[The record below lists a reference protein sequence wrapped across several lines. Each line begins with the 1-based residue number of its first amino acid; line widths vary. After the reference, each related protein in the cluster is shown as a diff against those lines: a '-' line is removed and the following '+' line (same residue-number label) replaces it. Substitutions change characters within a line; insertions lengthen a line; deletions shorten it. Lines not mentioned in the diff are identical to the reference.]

1 MNNSAQW
8 INYMLLFGVMIV
20 WGMNVVAIK
29 VLVEYVP
36 PAAMQSWR
44 ILLAGLVLAVIIS
57 IKGEWRRL
65 TKKQAVYITF
75 ASLTGVTAHHLFLA
89 FGLANTTA
97 VNGSLIVALVPIFTS
112 ILALLILGD
121 PFTRI
126 KFFGIIS
133 AFAGVCLVIAA
144 GAGGGLASV
153 ASGDILMFAAV
164 FAQALS
170 FVFIRK
176 ATIDLSPR
184 LVTGIMFVV
193 GSAGLFI
200 FSALLE
206 PGGLP
211 PLGTIPSGVWWIFLG
226 SSIVATALGHQVFN
240 LSIQKIGAGETAVF
254 NNFVPFFG
262 MVSSVLF
269 LGESIYMLQG
279 VGFVLIVAGV
289 LMGTGYLEQKWIQKR
304 KAY

>member
-1 MNNSAQW
+1 MNGSAQW
-8 INYMLLFGVMIV
+8 VNYMLLFGVMIM
-20 WGMNVVAIK
+20 WGMNVTAIK

-44 ILLAGLVLAVIIS
+44 ILLAGLVLAAIIS
-57 IKGEWRRL
+57 IKGEWRRI
-65 TKKQAVYITF
+65 TKKQAVFITF
-75 ASLTGVTAHHLFLA
+75 ASLSGVTAHHLFLA

-97 VNGSLIVALVPIFTS
+97 VNGSLIVALVPVFTS

-126 KFFGIIS
+126 KFIGIVS
-133 AFAGVCLVIAA
+133 AFTGVCFVIIA
-144 GAGGGLASV
+144 GSDSGAESI
-153 ASGDILMFAAV
+153 ASGDILMLAAV

-170 FVFIRK
+170 FIFIRK
-176 ATIDLSPR
+176 ATSDLSPR
-184 LVTGIMFVV
+184 LVTGIMFIV
-193 GSAGLFI
+193 GSMGLFL

-206 PGGLP
+206 PEGLP
-211 PLGTIPSGVWWIFLG
+211 PLREIPAGVWMIFLG
-226 SSIVATALGHQVFN
+226 SSVLATALGHQVFN

-262 MVSSVLF
+262 LVGSVLF

-279 VGFVLIVAGV
+279 IGFLLIVAGV
-289 LMGTGYLEQKWIQKR
+289 LMGTGYLEQKWMQKR